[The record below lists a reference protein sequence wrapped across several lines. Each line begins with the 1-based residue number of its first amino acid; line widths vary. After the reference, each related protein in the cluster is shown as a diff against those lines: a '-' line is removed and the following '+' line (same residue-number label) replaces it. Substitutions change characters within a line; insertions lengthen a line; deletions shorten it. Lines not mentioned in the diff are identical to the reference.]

1 MQVTDYSHRSGKSTI
16 GTELCRQMREA
27 LEGVAFKAHRNC
39 ASDLR
44 QAIRDEL
51 SKLGWSD
58 KVQIDTQHKLTITAM
73 HGRLGL
79 CLQTGNMA
87 RFPYDLLKLQVLFLD
102 ERITAAFYLVPT
114 SRCAR
119 TMGDNIAN
127 FERLTAELKD
137 VFNKVITVP
146 IVVIGF
152 ENEEES

>member
-16 GTELCRQMREA
+16 GTSLCRQMQEA
-27 LEGVAFKAHRNC
+27 LEGVAFKVHRNC
-39 ASDLR
+39 AHDLR
-44 QAIRDEL
+44 EAILNEL
-51 SKLGWSD
+51 SKFGWSD
-58 KVQIDTQHKLTITAM
+58 KVQIDTQRKLTITAM
-73 HGRLGL
+73 HGHLGL

-87 RFPYDLLKLQVLFLD
+87 RFPYDLLKLQALFLD

-114 SRCAR
+114 SSCAKI
-119 TMGDNIAN
+119 MGDNIAN